1 MEIGDISKELL
12 DRAASDDPE
21 AFSEIYK
28 AASGF
33 VYNVALRV
41 IGNAEDAQEAVQ
53 ETFIKILRYLR
64 DFHFQSSF
72 KTWVYRIT
80 VNTSLDIRRKSSSER
95 GKRVEITEDMDIEQL
110 QPASMRENP
119 IERSLDARAS
129 GEIVNKM
136 LGLLNDDQR
145 VCVVLRDMQGLSYE
159 EIAKTL
165 KINKNTVRSRL
176 KRARE
181 TLLRRGANNGM

>member
-1 MEIGDISKELL
+1 MEIGDITKELL
-12 DRAASDDPE
+12 DKAANDDLD
-21 AFSEIYK
+21 AFGEIYS

-64 DFHFQSSF
+64 NFHFQSSF

-80 VNTSLDIRRKSSSER
+80 VNTALDMRRKTAGER
-95 GKRVEITEDMDIEQL
+95 SRRVEIGEDMDIEQL
-110 QPASMRENP
+110 HPASVKENP
-119 IERSLDARAS
+119 IDRNLDARAS
-129 GEIVNKM
+129 REIVNRM
-136 LGLLNDDQR
+136 LESLNNDQR

-181 TLLRRGANNGM
+181 ILLRKGGNNGM